1 MATAGGEPAFD
12 HADFWALY
20 DEALPKIYGYLVRRT
35 NRSVAED
42 LTQEVFTTAVR
53 TLRTRHGGPITLA
66 WLFTV
71 AKSRLFDHLRAEARS
86 ERKRMLAWVNR
97 PVAGN
102 TIEDELAER
111 RLGQATEA
119 ALGSLP
125 EAQRAALVLHHLDD
139 LSVADVADRLGR
151 SVRATESLL
160 VRARQAF
167 RTALEEF
174 DHD

>member
-1 MATAGGEPAFD
+1 MVAASGGPAYD
-12 HADFWALY
+12 PADFWALY

-35 NRSVAED
+35 NRTVAED
-42 LTQEVFTTAVR
+42 LTQEVFTTAAR
-53 TLRTRHGGPITLA
+53 TLAAGDAAPITMA

-71 AKSRLFDHLRAEARS
+71 ARSRLFDHLRTEARA
-86 ERKRMLAWVNR
+86 ERKRALAWINR
-97 PVAGN
+97 PVTPN
-102 TIEDELAER
+102 DLEDALAQR

-119 ALGSLP
+119 ALASLP

-139 LSVADVADRLGR
+139 LSVADVAARLGK

-160 VRARQAF
+160 ARARNTF
-167 RTALEEF
+167 RAALEEA